1 MPPARLVMFAAA
13 LAALWFGG
21 DVASA
26 QDAPAPPQVDGT
38 GLDLLGWCVEKFGYP
53 GILAWMAW
61 QLRGYLAA
69 AKDWQGV
76 PVHLPGPIVV
86 QVHPDSIAKFVP
98 RPRDRKSEPTPDP
111 PSESSEPPAPA
122 PAPRKKW

>member
-1 MPPARLVMFAAA
+1 MSRVRWMTIAVA
-13 LAALWFGG
+13 LALWFGG

-26 QDAPAPPQVDGT
+26 QEATAPPQVDGT

-53 GILAWMAW
+53 GILAWIAW

-98 RPRDRKSEPTPDP
+98 RPPRKPDPAPDP
-111 PSESSEPPAPA
+111 PSESSEPPP

>member
-1 MPPARLVMFAAA
+1 VVRTPWVTVALLVI
-13 LAALWFGG
+13 LWLFGG
-21 DVASA
+21 DAAA
-26 QDAPAPPQVDGT
+26 QEATTAPPQIDGT
-38 GLDLLGWCVEKFGYP
+38 GLDLLGWAVEKFGYP
-53 GILAWMAW
+53 GIAVYVAW

-98 RPRDRKSEPTPDP
+98 RPRERKPDPIPDP
-111 PSESSEPPAPA
+111 PSENSDPPA